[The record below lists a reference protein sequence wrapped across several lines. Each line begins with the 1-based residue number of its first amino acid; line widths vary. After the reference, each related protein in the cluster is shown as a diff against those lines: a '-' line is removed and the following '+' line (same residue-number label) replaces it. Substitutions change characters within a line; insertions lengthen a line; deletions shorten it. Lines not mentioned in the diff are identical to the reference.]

1 MIRTGPQ
8 TRNQRNDET
17 PFSVIPAKVGIRKG
31 PRGPVSCF
39 RRNLKFSLFVPVVL
53 LSFLLTLLPSAGLAA
68 EQKRLI
74 GVDDRSARNASFQL
88 AQQRSAPPRDLPP
101 LPPVPPPMP
110 RQSQTEWTP
119 DSSAMPVVP
128 PPPEMGDRSVLPPS
142 QSIPTEQATA
152 TAPTATPAK
161 QEVATWD
168 IKMGQVS
175 LNFDD
180 ADIYSVIQTIFAN
193 VLHYN
198 YVIDPRVKGRVTFRS
213 IAPVAQQDVLPLME
227 VILRLN
233 GIAILEEGGLYR
245 IVPMSEA
252 PREPAPVGYGRDPQ
266 SVKLSGKSLLQVVP
280 IRYLLSTDMVKL
292 LTPFVSTNAVVVD
305 VPKSNY
311 IIIVDTDS
319 NVRRLLKL
327 IDLFDNEQQR
337 EKRPQVFLY
346 HAQNT
351 KAKDMAALLQQIF
364 LGAKPAVEQ
373 SASRTTGIATATQ
386 AQPSTTQP
394 LRTQPSSPM
403 IVSTTTS
410 QMVGE
415 SIVSANTK
423 IIADEI
429 LNAVVII
436 ATAEDYAAIK
446 QTIDKIDVVP
456 RQVLIEAVVAQVEL
470 KDDMSLGIA
479 WSLKA
484 NFGSVLSS
492 TIGLNL
498 PISASDSGG
507 FSFTAVDPGGDMRA
521 MISALATVS
530 KAKLLATPHILV
542 SDNREARIQ
551 VGQQVPI
558 VTSETY
564 GSTTVAPQ
572 RTIQYKD
579 IGTILKVKPRIN
591 EGGLVSIELN
601 QEISDYSTIKLYSN
615 EDQIIINK
623 NDVTTNL
630 IVQDGQTIIIG
641 GLIREKISDSNAGIP
656 WLNKIPILGYL
667 FGNTKDES
675 SRSEIVILLTPH
687 VMKSIQDANV
697 VTEEYTYRFNN
708 MGFENTR
715 LKAPVEKNKGM
726 TSPEDK
732 KNNVPGTPI
741 IKVPVQ

>member
-1 MIRTGPQ
+1 M
-8 TRNQRNDET
+8 ET
-17 PFSVIPAKVGIRKG
+17 P
-31 PRGPVSCF
+31 
-39 RRNLKFSLFVPVVL
+39 
-53 LSFLLTLLPSAGLAA
+53 
-68 EQKRLI
+68 
-74 GVDDRSARNASFQL
+74 
-88 AQQRSAPPRDLPP
+88 
-101 LPPVPPPMP
+101 
-110 RQSQTEWTP
+110 
-119 DSSAMPVVP
+119 
-128 PPPEMGDRSVLPPS
+128 
-142 QSIPTEQATA
+142 
-152 TAPTATPAK
+152 K
-161 QEVATWD
+161 QEIATWGVN
-168 IKMGQVS
+168 MGQVS

-193 VLHYN
+193 VLRYN

-233 GIAILEEGGLYR
+233 GVAILEENGLYR
-245 IVPMSEA
+245 IIPMSEA
-252 PREPAPVGYGRDPQ
+252 QREPAPVGYGRDPQ
-266 SVKLSGKSLLQVVP
+266 SIKLSGKALLQVVP

-292 LTPFVSTNAVVVD
+292 LTPFISTNAVVVD

-346 HAQNT
+346 NAQNT

-364 LGAKPAVEQ
+364 LGAKPAAEQ
-373 SASRTTGIATATQ
+373 SPARTTSVATTTKAQ
-386 AQPSTTQP
+386 ASTTQP
-394 LRTQPSSPM
+394 QRTQPSSPT
-403 IVSTTTS
+403 IVSTTTP

-415 SIVSANTK
+415 SIVSVNTK
-423 IIADEI
+423 IIPDEI

-446 QTIDKIDVVP
+446 QTIDKIDVMP

-498 PISASDSGG
+498 PMSTPDSGG
-507 FSFTAVDPGGDMRA
+507 FSFTAVDPGGEMRA
-521 MISALATVS
+521 VISALATVS

-675 SRSEIVILLTPH
+675 SRSEIVILLTPR
-687 VMKSIQDANV
+687 VMKSIQDADDL
-697 VTEEYTYRFNN
+697 TSEYKNKFNN
-708 MGFENTR
+708 IGLENP
-715 LKAPVEKNKGM
+715 KAKTHIQKSKRAIVPEEKRTG
-726 TSPEDK
+726 D
-732 KNNVPGTPI
+732 PGTPVI
-741 IKVPVQ
+741 NVPIK

>member
-1 MIRTGPQ
+1 
-8 TRNQRNDET
+8 
-17 PFSVIPAKVGIRKG
+17 
-31 PRGPVSCF
+31 
-39 RRNLKFSLFVPVVL
+39 
-53 LSFLLTLLPSAGLAA
+53 
-68 EQKRLI
+68 
-74 GVDDRSARNASFQL
+74 
-88 AQQRSAPPRDLPP
+88 
-101 LPPVPPPMP
+101 
-110 RQSQTEWTP
+110 
-119 DSSAMPVVP
+119 
-128 PPPEMGDRSVLPPS
+128 
-142 QSIPTEQATA
+142 
-152 TAPTATPAK
+152 
-161 QEVATWD
+161 
-168 IKMGQVS
+168 MGQVS

-193 VLHYN
+193 VLHFN

-213 IAPVAQQDVLPLME
+213 IAPVAQVDVLPLME

-233 GIAILEEGGLYR
+233 GIAILEESGLYR

-266 SVKLSGKSLLQVVP
+266 SIKLSGKSLLQVVP

-292 LTPFVSTNAVVVD
+292 LTPFVSTNAVIVD

-351 KAKDMAALLQQIF
+351 KAKDMAGLLQQIF
-364 LGAKPAVEQ
+364 LGAKPAAEQ
-373 SASRTTGIATATQ
+373 SPARATGVATATQ
-386 AQPSTTQP
+386 VQASTTQP
-394 LRTQPSSPM
+394 LRAQTPGPT
-403 IVSTTTS
+403 VTAVTP

-456 RQVLIEAVVAQVEL
+456 RQVLIEAVIAQVEL

-498 PISASDSGG
+498 PISAPDSGG

-630 IVQDGQTIIIG
+630 VVQDGQTIIIG

-656 WLNKIPILGYL
+656 GLNKIPILGYL

-687 VMKSIQDANV
+687 VMKSIQDANDL
-697 VTEEYTYRFNN
+697 TSEYTNRFNN

-715 LKAPVEKNKGM
+715 LKAPVEKNRRV

-732 KNNVPGTPI
+732 KNSNPGTPI
-741 IKVPVQ
+741 INVPVQ

>member
-1 MIRTGPQ
+1 MEPATS
-8 TRNQRNDET
+8 
-17 PFSVIPAKVGIRKG
+17 SVR
-31 PRGPVSCF
+31 
-39 RRNLKFSLFVPVVL
+39 
-53 LSFLLTLLPSAGLAA
+53 
-68 EQKRLI
+68 
-74 GVDDRSARNASFQL
+74 
-88 AQQRSAPPRDLPP
+88 
-101 LPPVPPPMP
+101 
-110 RQSQTEWTP
+110 
-119 DSSAMPVVP
+119 
-128 PPPEMGDRSVLPPS
+128 
-142 QSIPTEQATA
+142 PTETS
-152 TAPTATPAK
+152 K

-233 GIAILEEGGLYR
+233 GIAILEENGLYR

-266 SVKLSGKSLLQVVP
+266 GIKLSGRALLQVVP

-346 HAQNT
+346 HVQNT

-364 LGAKPAVEQ
+364 LGAKPAADQ
-373 SASRTTGIATATQ
+373 SPARTTG
-386 AQPSTTQP
+386 S
-394 LRTQPSSPM
+394 
-403 IVSTTTS
+403 STTTS
-410 QMVGE
+410 QAPASTMQTQRTQPSGPTVTAVTPQMIGE

-423 IIADEI
+423 IIPDEI

-456 RQVLIEAVVAQVEL
+456 RQVLIEAVVAQVDL
-470 KDDMSLGIA
+470 TDDMSMGIA

-484 NFGSVLSS
+484 NLGTLSS
-492 TIGLNL
+492 VIGLNL
-498 PISASDSGG
+498 PISAPSSGG
-507 FSFTAVDPGGDMRA
+507 FSFTGVDPGGEMRA
-521 MISALATVS
+521 MISALATKS
-530 KAKLLATPHILV
+530 KAKLLSTPHILV

-551 VGQQVPI
+551 VGKQVPI
-558 VTSETY
+558 LTSETY

-591 EGGLVSIELN
+591 EGGLVSVELN
-601 QEISDYSTIKLYSN
+601 QEISDYDKIKLYAG
-615 EDQIIINK
+615 EDQIIIIK
-623 NDVTTNL
+623 NEVSTNL
-630 IVQDGQTIIIG
+630 VVQNGQTIIIG
-641 GLIREKISDSNAGIP
+641 GLIREKISDSNVGIP
-656 WLNKIPILGYL
+656 WLNRIPILGYL
-667 FGNTKDES
+667 FGNTSDTS
-675 SRSEIVILLTPH
+675 ARTEIVILLTPR
-687 VMKSIQDANV
+687 VMKSIQDAGD
-697 VTEEYTYRFNN
+697 VTDEYTDRFNN
-708 MGFENTR
+708 MGLEYPKVKEP
-715 LKAPVEKNKGM
+715 LEKNKG
-726 TSPEDK
+726 TIVPEV
-732 KNNVPGTPI
+732 KNNSDPGTPVV
-741 IKVPVQ
+741 KVPVQ

>member
-1 MIRTGPQ
+1 
-8 TRNQRNDET
+8 
-17 PFSVIPAKVGIRKG
+17 
-31 PRGPVSCF
+31 
-39 RRNLKFSLFVPVVL
+39 
-53 LSFLLTLLPSAGLAA
+53 
-68 EQKRLI
+68 
-74 GVDDRSARNASFQL
+74 
-88 AQQRSAPPRDLPP
+88 
-101 LPPVPPPMP
+101 
-110 RQSQTEWTP
+110 
-119 DSSAMPVVP
+119 
-128 PPPEMGDRSVLPPS
+128 
-142 QSIPTEQATA
+142 
-152 TAPTATPAK
+152 
-161 QEVATWD
+161 
-168 IKMGQVS
+168 MGQVS

-233 GIAILEEGGLYR
+233 GIAILEESGLYR

-266 SVKLSGKSLLQVVP
+266 SIKLSGRSLLQVVP

-346 HAQNT
+346 HVQNT

-364 LGAKPAVEQ
+364 LGTKPAVEQ
-373 SASRTTGIATATQ
+373 SPTRATGG
-386 AQPSTTQP
+386 STTQMQASVP
-394 LRTQPSSPM
+394 QTQRAQASSPT
-403 IVSTTTS
+403 IVTTATS

-415 SIVSANTK
+415 SIVSVNTK
-423 IIADEI
+423 IIPDEI

-456 RQVLIEAVVAQVEL
+456 RQVLIEAVVAQVDL
-470 KDDMSLGIA
+470 TDDMSMGIA

-484 NFGSVLSS
+484 NLGILSS
-492 TIGLNL
+492 VIGLNL
-498 PISASDSGG
+498 PISAPGSGG
-507 FSFTAVDPGGDMRA
+507 FSFTGVDPGGEMRA
-521 MISALATVS
+521 MISALATKS
-530 KAKLLATPHILV
+530 KAKLLSTPHILV

-551 VGQQVPI
+551 VGKQVPI
-558 VTSETY
+558 LTSETY
-564 GSTTVAPQ
+564 GSGTIAPQ

-601 QEISDYSTIKLYSN
+601 QEISDYDKIKLYAG
-615 EDQIIINK
+615 EDQIIIIK
-623 NDVTTNL
+623 NEVSTNL
-630 IVQDGQTIIIG
+630 VVQNGQTIIIG
-641 GLIREKISDSNAGIP
+641 GLIREKISDSNVGIP

-667 FGNTKDES
+667 FGNTSDTS
-675 SRSEIVILLTPH
+675 ARTEIVILLTPR
-687 VMKSIQDANV
+687 VMKSIQDAGD
-697 VTEEYTYRFNN
+697 VTDEYTDRFNN
-708 MGFENTR
+708 MGLENP
-715 LKAPVEKNKGM
+715 KAKEPLEKNKRTIVPRKKK
-726 TSPEDK
+726 TSD
-732 KNNVPGTPI
+732 PGTPVI
-741 IKVPVQ
+741 NVPIQ